1 MKLTTYLAELLTNFK
16 DKRIRQNITSLVQ
29 NIIEHRSL
37 QLWTMASNKA
47 EFERYRNVLN
57 GNLES
62 VLDEKKITEALRQQ
76 GVAALSDQPRL
87 ILLHDPCAIRKKHA
101 AVMENL
107 GVVRDLDGKLV
118 PGYETFNTV
127 AVTPDKK
134 RLRLLDLTVYSN
146 GDGRFVSQA
155 ELSAW
160 AKGKM
165 AASSVVN
172 EPSRA
177 EQIAQYVAEDS
188 YVNLRRITQQQLQR
202 VHEALKAEQPDR
214 QLCHVL
220 DRQFDGEPTFTFIDQ
235 TLADEFIIRLKV
247 SRNTPENLAAA
258 DEDDQEVAAKLK
270 DAPLPHRHR
279 QVLNKI
285 IVKKKVYEPAQ
296 CILEWGTVILTEG
309 SYTLVRVTLLSREG
323 KPLYKQP
330 LLLLTNILVAD
341 AAQAKV
347 IYATYLMRAKIEN
360 VFKFLKDTL
369 GWEEFQ
375 VRDFE
380 SIHNLIA
387 LCFFVGEYFFE
398 MEPALADHPVI
409 AFIAQ
414 LGGGKGKVT
423 RHFFL
428 EGLRVLLIYQT
439 VGQFLETHQ
448 VDDDL
453 YEAMLD
459 FVR

>member
-1 MKLTTYLAELLTNFK
+1 MKLTTYLAELLVKFK

-29 NIIEHRSL
+29 KIIEQHSI
-37 QLWTMASNKA
+37 QLWTMAEDKA

-57 GNLES
+57 GRLES
-62 VLDEKKITEALRQQ
+62 VLDEAKISEALRQA

-87 ILLHDPCAIRKKHA
+87 ILLHDPCDIRKEHA

-107 GVVRDLDGKLV
+107 GLVRDLDGKLV

-134 RLRLLDLTVYSN
+134 TLRLLDLTVYSN
-146 GDGRFVSQA
+146 GDEHFVSQA
-155 ELSAW
+155 ELTAW
-160 AKGKM
+160 EKGKLEQSTV
-165 AASSVVN
+165 AGDQQ
-172 EPSRA
+172 RA
-177 EQIAQYVAEDS
+177 TQIAQYVAEDS
-188 YVNLRRITQQQLQR
+188 YVNLRRVTQQQLQR
-202 VHEALKAEQPDR
+202 VHDALKAEQPDR

-247 SRNTPENLAAA
+247 SRNTPENLAVP
-258 DEDDQEVAAKLK
+258 DEDNQEVAAKLK
-270 DAPLPHRHR
+270 AAPLPHRHR
-279 QVLNKI
+279 QILHKI
-285 IVKKKVYEPAQ
+285 IVKKKVYQQAQ
-296 CILEWGTVILTEG
+296 CILEWGTVILDERT
-309 SYTLVRVTLLSREG
+309 YTLVRVTLLSREG

-330 LLLLTNILVAD
+330 LLLLTNIFVPD
-341 AAQAKV
+341 ATHAKA

-360 VFKFLKDTL
+360 VFKFLKDSL
-369 GWEEFQ
+369 GWEDFQ

-380 SIHNLIA
+380 SIKNLIA

-409 AFIAQ
+409 ALIAQ
-414 LGGGKGKVT
+414 LGRGKGQVT

-428 EGLRVLLIYQT
+428 EGLRVLLIHQA
-439 VGQFLETHQ
+439 VDQFLAANQ

-453 YEAMLD
+453 YNAMLD